1 MTKEELKTFKGL
13 KEKLENEVVKLFDYI
28 KEKYLDVLAFGRYS
42 SYHHYGMND
51 EIIWIEY
58 YDYGYDCYDS
68 CDIDIPINNFLSN
81 PFEWADN
88 WAINI
93 RIKKQEEKDRAIR
106 AQEEEEKKE
115 LQRLKDKYE
124 K

>member
-1 MTKEELKTFKGL
+1 MTKEELETFKGL
-13 KEKLENEVVKLFDYI
+13 KEKLENEVIDLFRYI
-28 KEKYLDVLAFGRYS
+28 KAKYLDVLAFGRYS

-51 EIIWIEY
+51 KIIWIEY
-58 YDYGYDCYDS
+58 FDCGYDCYDS
-68 CDIDIPINNFLSN
+68 SDIDIPIDDFLSN

-88 WAINI
+88 WANNI

-106 AQEEEEKKE
+106 VQEEKEKKE